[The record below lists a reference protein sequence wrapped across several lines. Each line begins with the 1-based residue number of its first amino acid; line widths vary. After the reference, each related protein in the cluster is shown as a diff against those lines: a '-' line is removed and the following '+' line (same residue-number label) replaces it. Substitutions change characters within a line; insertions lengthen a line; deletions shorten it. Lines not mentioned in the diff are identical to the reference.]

1 MFNRRAFFFRSA
13 TAAAGLASFS
23 ALATLEGCTSTSWIA
38 TVEADL
44 PEVVSIVSSITGVL
58 GVATG
63 NGALPAD
70 IAAIIAQAVAA
81 ATASLNAL
89 NDAVLAYKGSASAG
103 NLAAIISTLEVA
115 QKDIQGV
122 IAALPA
128 GTVSTTVNTIIV
140 AAIGTAVVV
149 LSSIQ
154 AIIPGAAPA
163 TVTFRATSAAT
174 ATKPTLPNAA
184 ALRGGYNA
192 VLMLHGYGQLAL
204 K

>member
-1 MFNRRAFFFRSA
+1 MFNRRTLFINGGRL
-13 TAAAGLASFS
+13 AGA
-23 ALATLEGCTSTSWIA
+23 ALALPSLALLEGCTSTSWIA

-63 NGALPAD
+63 NGAPPAD
-70 IAAIIAQAVAA
+70 VAAIIAQAVAA

-89 NDAVLAYKGSASAG
+89 NDAVVAYKGSASAG
-103 NLAAIISTLEVA
+103 NLAAIISTLEAA

-163 TVTFRATSAAT
+163 AVTFRATSAAS